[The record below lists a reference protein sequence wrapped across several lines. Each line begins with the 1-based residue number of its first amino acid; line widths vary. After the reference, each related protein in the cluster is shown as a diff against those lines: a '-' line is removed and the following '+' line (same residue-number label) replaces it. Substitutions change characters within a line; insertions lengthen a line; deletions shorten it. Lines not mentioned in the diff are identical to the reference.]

1 MANKENFRIKVS
13 RNGFDME
20 KELTDKATTALEE
33 IIQKNH
39 MTGLD
44 VVEHCLLN
52 LLRNNIDKS
61 MRVVFKKEVK
71 T

>member
-1 MANKENFRIKVS
+1 MENFRIIVS

-20 KELTDKATTALEE
+20 KELTDKATIALEE
-33 IIQKNH
+33 IISKNF
-39 MTGLD
+39 MPAID
-44 VVEHCLLN
+44 VIEHCLLN

-61 MRVVFKKEVK
+61 MRVVFKEEVR